1 MTSFAHLVDARWRLL
16 AEPDD
21 RARRLRYDAMRER
34 FERAHGRIVAAHW
47 STRQAAGIA
56 ICRRQLSF
64 GRLQWSLH
72 RGLGSLAAG
81 HPEFSPLLRQ
91 VAGESARASSIL
103 SGRAQRLAVAG
114 LFARSRHVMA
124 ALEAS

>member
-1 MTSFAHLVDARWRLL
+1 MTSFADLVHARWRSVT
-16 AEPDD
+16 APDD
-21 RARRLRYDAMRER
+21 GAERERYHAARER

-47 STRQAAGIA
+47 STRQAAGVA
-56 ICRRQLSF
+56 ICCRHLSF

-72 RGLGSLAAG
+72 RGLGSLAVG
-81 HPEFSPLLRQ
+81 RPEFSPLLRQ

-103 SGRAQRLAVAG
+103 SGRAQRVAVAG